1 MYIVRNGV
9 IISQQGESLEVCM
22 SREFR
27 LRRHRV
33 KGFTLVEL
41 LVVIGIIAVL
51 ISILLP
57 SLNKA
62 REAAKRA
69 QCLSNLKQ
77 VAIMLNVYAN
87 SFKGQ
92 VPIGCSSSGNAGC
105 GVGNNYF
112 ISVKTS
118 TAPDPDSGVVRYVGL
133 GLFFKTG
140 YLKEGGKTG
149 ATASVRVLFCPSLA
163 GDEWHGFDAI
173 HNIWPP

>member
-1 MYIVRNGV
+1 
-9 IISQQGESLEVCM
+9 EEVY
-22 SREFR
+22 
-27 LRRHRV
+27 
-33 KGFTLVEL
+33 GFTLVEL

-77 VAIMLNVYAN
+77 MAILVNMYAN

-92 VPIGCSSSGNAGC
+92 VPIGCISSGNAGC

-112 ISVKTS
+112 ISVKS
-118 TAPDPDSGVVRYVGL
+118 SSPDPDSGIVRYVGL

-140 YLKEGGKTG
+140 YLKEGGQSG
-149 ATASVRVLFCPSLA
+149 GTASARILFCPSLA
-163 GDEWHGFDAI
+163 GDTYH
-173 HNIWPP
+173 